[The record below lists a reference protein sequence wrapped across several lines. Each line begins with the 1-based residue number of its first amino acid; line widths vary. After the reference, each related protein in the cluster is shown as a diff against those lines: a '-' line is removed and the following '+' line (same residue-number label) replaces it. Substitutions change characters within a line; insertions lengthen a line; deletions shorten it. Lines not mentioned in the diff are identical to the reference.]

1 MGCSAPFV
9 FQKLNSIMK
18 KAFIYAFAVLL
29 IGLCSGRQ
37 AAAQSGANIL
47 SIQGTLKKDNGRSVD
62 DGTYPMTFKLYT
74 SATGGTAI
82 WTETQASVRLV
93 GGLYSVSLGSV
104 TPLTPA
110 FDAPYWLGVTV
121 GAEEE
126 ILPRTPLTAAPYA
139 LAVIGTAPAY
149 FGDVKTSYQ
158 TADHAGWVLL
168 DGRDKTT
175 LSPAQQAR
183 ATALGIGVNL
193 PIDDGRVLAGT
204 LTGQTLGPTTGAA
217 AITIAQNNLPN
228 INLTTPSGG
237 GGHAHANFSL
247 TTPNIRSDG
256 SAGSAAAM
264 IGPRPAGDIPG
275 LIYNGS
281 ATLSGTASG
290 GDHTHTLALNGG
302 VAQVPLNVPPPA
314 ALVLNFFIYL
324 GI

>member
-9 FQKLNSIMK
+9 FQKLNSTMK
-18 KAFIYAFAVLL
+18 KAFIYAFAALL
-29 IGLCSGRQ
+29 IGLCFCRQ

-47 SIQGTLKKDNGRSVD
+47 SIQGTLKKDNGRSVE
-62 DGTYPMTFKLYT
+62 DGNYPMTFKLYT

-168 DGRDKTT
+168 NGREKTT

-183 ATALGIGVNL
+183 ATALGIGANL
-193 PIDDGRVLAGT
+193 PSDDGRVLAGT
-204 LTGQTLGPTTGAA
+204 LTGQTLGPTTGAG

-228 INLTTPSGG
+228 ITLTTPSGG
-237 GGHAHANFSL
+237 DHAHTNFSL
-247 TTPNIRSDG
+247 TTPNIANS
-256 SAGSAAAM
+256 SAGGTLYLTSSP
-264 IGPRPAGDIPG
+264 ITAG
-275 LIYNGS
+275 LSNLN
-281 ATLSGTASG
+281 ATVSGTANG
-290 GDHTHTLALNGG
+290 GNHTHTVSLNGG
-302 VAQVPLNVPPPA
+302 VAQVPLSVPPPA

>member
-1 MGCSAPFV
+1 
-9 FQKLNSIMK
+9 MK
-18 KAFIYAFAVLL
+18 KICIQVFAALAIWL
-29 IGLCSGRQ
+29 CFGLQ
-37 AAAQSGANIL
+37 VAAQSGANTL
-47 SIQGTLKKDNGRSVD
+47 SIQGTLKRDNGRSVD
-62 DGTYPMTFKLYT
+62 DGNYPMTFKLYT

-82 WTETQASVRLV
+82 WTETQSAVRLV

-126 ILPRTPLTAAPYA
+126 IQPRTPLTAAPYA
-139 LAVIGTAPAY
+139 LAVFGTAPAY

-183 ATALGIGVNL
+183 ATALGIGANL
-193 PIDDGRVLAGT
+193 PADDGRMLAGT
-204 LTGQTLGPTTGAA
+204 STGQTVGQTTSAG
-217 AITIAQNNLPN
+217 TTLIAQNNLPN
-228 INLTTPSGG
+228 ITLTTPSGG
-237 GGHAHANFSL
+237 GHSHTNFSL
-247 TTPNIRSDG
+247 TTPNIRGTG
-256 SAGSAAAM
+256 SGSSLY
-264 IGPRPAGDIPG
+264 GPLPATTERADKT
-275 LIYNGS
+275 
-281 ATLSGTASG
+281 ATILGTANG
-290 GDHTHTLALNGG
+290 GDHTHTLPLNGG
-302 VAQVPLNVPPPA
+302 VTQVPLSVPPPA